1 MKSQDYGIDVLEI
14 IKHLVNRGWIIVLC
28 TVIAAVAV
36 MPVMGL
42 MPQKSQMQALLAV
55 YTRPGKFVTDIH
67 VSGAIGSLLGD
78 DATIQNQTQSSDFG
92 SSMDDGAQLVSLLST
107 SLKSEPMLEQIIE
120 ELDLTITAPKL
131 ARQITITRPEG
142 TNFVQIKVS
151 DKDGE
156 QARRICQTLVDH
168 VQDVLDTLNQS
179 EENVSYDVAMAP
191 SVVNDGKAAGI
202 LRTTAMGAAIGFV
215 LSAGV
220 FFVQY
225 FMDTRV
231 YKKND
236 LEELLDMKVLSV
248 IPAPGK
254 EDVSHG

>member
-1 MKSQDYGIDVLEI
+1 
-14 IKHLVNRGWIIVLC
+14 
-28 TVIAAVAV
+28 
-36 MPVMGL
+36 
-42 MPQKSQMQALLAV
+42 
-55 YTRPGKFVTDIH
+55 
-67 VSGAIGSLLGD
+67 
-78 DATIQNQTQSSDFG
+78 
-92 SSMDDGAQLVSLLST
+92 MDDGAQLVSLLST

-131 ARQITITRPEG
+131 ARQITITRPED

-156 QARRICQTLVDH
+156 QARRICQTLVNH

-191 SVVNDGKAAGI
+191 SVVNDGNAAGI

-254 EDVSHG
+254 EDVSHD

>member
-14 IKHLVNRGWIIVLC
+14 ITHLVNRVWIIVLC

-131 ARQITITRPEG
+131 ARQITITRPED

-151 DKDGE
+151 DKHG
-156 QARRICQTLVDH
+156 A
-168 VQDVLDTLNQS
+168 
-179 EENVSYDVAMAP
+179 
-191 SVVNDGKAAGI
+191 SVRHWWI
-202 LRTTAMGAAIGFV
+202 MCRTFWI
-215 LSAGV
+215 
-220 FFVQY
+220 
-225 FMDTRV
+225 R
-231 YKKND
+231 
-236 LEELLDMKVLSV
+236 
-248 IPAPGK
+248 
-254 EDVSHG
+254 

>member
-14 IKHLVNRGWIIVLC
+14 IKHLVNRAWIIVLC
-28 TVIAAVAV
+28 TVVAAAAA
-36 MPVMGL
+36 MPVMEL
-42 MPQKSQMQALLAV
+42 MPKKSQMQALLAV
-55 YTRPGKFVTDIH
+55 YTRPGKSVTDIQI
-67 VSGAIGSLLGD
+67 SGAIGSLLGD
-78 DATIQNQTQSSDFG
+78 AATIQNQTQSSDFG
-92 SSMDDGAQLVSLLST
+92 SSMGGGAQLVSLISS
-107 SLKSEPMLEQIIE
+107 SLKSESMLDEIIE

-131 ARQITITRPEG
+131 ARQITITRPED

-151 DKDGE
+151 DKDE
-156 QARRICQTLVDH
+156 EKAQRICQALVDH

-191 SVVNDGKAAGI
+191 AVVNDGNAAGI

-215 LSAGV
+215 LSAGF

-225 FMDTRV
+225 FMDTRI

-248 IPAPGK
+248 IPAPVK